1 MRKMLGLL
9 IALGLM
15 LAISGTALAE
25 CGSGHTDTAQPA
37 PTKPQPQS

>member
-1 MRKMLGLL
+1 MQKMLSFLVALGLL
-9 IALGLM
+9 
-15 LAISGTALAE
+15 LAIAGTALAE